1 MSLFQTIYDLPRR
14 VPFFYGWCIV
24 FASIIGVIASIPGQ
38 TMGVSVF
45 TESLMEAVGITRQQ
59 ISLAYGIG
67 TTTSGLLLVKA
78 GQMIDRHSVR
88 PIMVTACIGLGTV
101 LILMA
106 NIGHVTHAI
115 TGVFPEKLTTP
126 ISVVIMT
133 FTFFTLRF
141 VGQGLMSMTPRV
153 MLGKWWDR
161 RRGLITG
168 IIGIF
173 TAFAFSSAPKFLAK
187 LIEWNTWHGAYYLMA
202 GIIGIGVA
210 TISFLLFREK
220 PEDFG
225 LVPDGHLID
234 LKDGEDEKDR
244 ELVHFTLSETR
255 RNYGFWVFCLAFGL
269 HGLVLT
275 GITFHILALSKEAGL
290 TEQQGLS
297 IFIPMAFISVFANF
311 TGGWISDRM
320 KLKYIVMFMLAMQS
334 LGTFSFIHFDDPTF
348 RVLTAIGYGFG
359 GGLWGALINVT
370 WPRYFGTNRLGAISG
385 QSASVMVIMSAIGP
399 YIFAA
404 SLETFGS
411 FTPGL
416 ILCGISPIL
425 ILLLAIPVQNPQPNA
440 PF

>member
-1 MSLFQTIYDLPRR
+1 
-14 VPFFYGWCIV
+14 
-24 FASIIGVIASIPGQ
+24 
-38 TMGVSVF
+38 
-45 TESLMEAVGITRQQ
+45 
-59 ISLAYGIG
+59 
-67 TTTSGLLLVKA
+67 
-78 GQMIDRHSVR
+78 
-88 PIMVTACIGLGTV
+88 
-101 LILMA
+101 
-106 NIGHVTHAI
+106 
-115 TGVFPEKLTTP
+115 
-126 ISVVIMT
+126 
-133 FTFFTLRF
+133 
-141 VGQGLMSMTPRV
+141 MSMTPRV

-275 GITFHILALSKEAGL
+275 GITFHILALSKEAGV